1 MQRYRHDPSKN
12 LVGFVVGDVEYAVAI
27 THVKEISNPLRLVA
41 LPHAPRSV
49 IGVADYR
56 GEVVAVVDLRMRF
69 GMPAAPVT
77 RKTKWIVVDV
87 GARAPD
93 RGDGS
98 ALHAGMTRAPES
110 GQGLGFARGG
120 RLVAL
125 VVDAV
130 TDVFGTGGA
139 DLRPAPALGGGEDA
153 RGIAGVTTHSTGADH
168 AAAKTGAAP
177 SGLVFVLDTARLR
190 DLADALAA
198 THGESPSAA
207 ASLSLPAR
215 TVT

>member
-27 THVKEISNPLRLVA
+27 AHVREISNPLRLVA

-56 GEVVAVVDLRMRF
+56 GEVVAVVDLRTRF
-69 GMPAAPVT
+69 GMTAAPVT

-87 GARAPD
+87 GARVPE

-98 ALHAGMTRAPES
+98 PLHAGMTRAPES
-110 GQGLGFARGG
+110 GQGPGFARGG

-139 DLRPAPALGGGEDA
+139 ELRPAPALGGGEDA
-153 RGIAGVTTHSTGADH
+153 RGIAGVTTHAAGPDQAATKSGGA
-168 AAAKTGAAP
+168 

-198 THGESPSAA
+198 TQGEGSSAGGT
-207 ASLSLPAR
+207 LSLHPR